1 MLSVVVSL
9 FWFGLV
15 QIGLVVRLCAR
26 VLALLMGPVQDL
38 SHLSLYDSWDCFQP
52 LCSSPS
58 RVLRP

>member
-9 FWFGLV
+9 FWFGLGRF
-15 QIGLVVRLCAR
+15 GLVVRLS

-38 SHLSLYDSWDCFQP
+38 SHLSLCDSWDWFQP
-52 LCSSPS
+52 LCTSPS